1 MGIFEDVEELKTQ
14 MVAVQNNIT
23 SLQNGLSDLTRKSIN
38 ANSDLNN
45 LTEGYYYIAD
55 YDTCITIS
63 NRPVT
68 TGQTATIDV
77 LKAGNTGQLIM
88 IYRGCIKECINMYVR
103 VYYSNGWGDWLKL
116 NDDTG
121 WQTLTLNSGWSN
133 PYGNDVAKYRKI
145 GNVVYLRGLI
155 NGTSAAGNVIA
166 TLPEG
171 YRPNGRYQRIICC
184 KDQSNTVPIEITNE
198 GTLSDYTKNTSTY
211 REFVSL
217 YGMCW
222 VVD

>member
-1 MGIFEDVEELKTQ
+1 MGIYEDIATLQSQ
-14 MVAVQNNIT
+14 MAQVQNDIT
-23 SLQNGLSDLTRKSIN
+23 SLRTNIANMNYKAVP
-38 ANSDLNN
+38 ANSDLDD

-55 YDTCITIS
+55 YDTCVTIS
-63 NRPVT
+63 NRPDA

-77 LKAGNTGQLIM
+77 LKAGASDQLIM
-88 IYRGCIKECINMYVR
+88 IYRGCIKEYINMYVR
-103 VYYSNGWGDWLKL
+103 VHYSNGWGSWLKF

-145 GNVVYLRGLI
+145 GNVLYLRGLI
-155 NGTSAAGNVIA
+155 NGTAAAGNTIA

-198 GTLSDYTKNTSTY
+198 GVLSDYTKNASTT
-211 REFVSL
+211 REFISL

-222 VVD
+222 LVN

>member
-1 MGIFEDVEELKTQ
+1 MGIYEDIALLQSQMTAAQTAIEELQ
-14 MVAVQNNIT
+14 T
-23 SLQNGLSDLTRKSIN
+23 SIANMNYKPIA
-38 ANSDLNN
+38 ANSDLDD
-45 LTEGYYYIAD
+45 LTEGKYYITD
-55 YDTCITIS
+55 YDTCFTIS
-63 NRPVT
+63 NRPDT
-68 TGQTATIDV
+68 TGQTATIEV
-77 LKAGNTGQLIM
+77 LKAGANGQLIM
-88 IYRGCIKECINMYVR
+88 IYTGCIKEYINVYMR
-103 VYYSNGWGDWLKL
+103 VYYADGWGDWLKFD
-116 NDDTG
+116 NDTG
-121 WQTLTLNSGWSN
+121 WQTLNLNSGWSN

-198 GTLSDYTKNTSTY
+198 GALTDYTKNTSTY

-217 YGMCW
+217 YSMCW

>member
-1 MGIFEDVEELKTQ
+1 MGIYDDIATLQSQMTQ
-14 MVAVQNNIT
+14 VQSDITTLQNNVTNMGYKPIA
-23 SLQNGLSDLTRKSIN
+23 
-38 ANSDLNN
+38 ANSDLDD
-45 LTEGYYYIAD
+45 LTEGHYYIGD
-55 YDTCITIS
+55 YDTSITIA
-63 NRPVT
+63 NRPNT
-68 TGQTATIDV
+68 TGQTATIEV
-77 LKAGNTGQLIM
+77 LKAGASDQLIM
-88 IYRGCIKECINMYVR
+88 IYRGCIKEYINMYVR

-145 GNVVYLRGLI
+145 DNVVYLRGLI